1 MGEST
6 SYDQFRES
14 IGTIS
19 IGIVV
24 AIIIVLFLMRM
35 HDWTITALESLLAL
49 VFGLGVLKAF
59 KFTDEQNA
67 FFYPVGL
74 LGGIILCAVTLISP
88 YGEILIRWTS
98 VQTNTTVIHTQ
109 TVTVAPTTI
118 TTAVQTTSLTGI
130 PTPATTVAATGTM
143 VHTTFPTAVATTA
156 PLTPVTPTPAMTASQ
171 AITPAAISIL
181 VIVFVIAFLIAY
193 WVEKRKRE
201 K

>member
-6 SYDQFRES
+6 SWDQFRES

-35 HDWTITALESLLAL
+35 HDWTITALESLIAL

-74 LGGIILCAVTLISP
+74 LAGIILCAVTLISP
-88 YGEILIRWTS
+88 YGEILIRWTTIG
-98 VQTNTTVIHTQ
+98 TNTTVMPTQ
-109 TVTVAPTTI
+109 TLTAAPTTMI
-118 TTAVQTTSLTGI
+118 TALPTTGLTGI
-130 PTPATTVAATGTM
+130 PTPATTVAMTGSMVPTTVPATI
-143 VHTTFPTAVATTA
+143 ATTV
-156 PLTPVTPTPAMTASQ
+156 PTMTVTPAPAMTASQ
-171 AITPAAISIL
+171 VITPAAISIL
-181 VIVFVIAFLIAY
+181 IIVFAIAFFVAY
-193 WVEKRKRE
+193 WVERRKRE